1 MNWFPC
7 CAKLL
12 NKEQQKAQHFQR
24 KDKSK
29 SATPRQRIH
38 PSVCLPLLF
47 LYSLSAAFLPAAHII
62 LHRDVRFWWS
72 ELTFSLCPLGTTC
85 SFPESELTSPAPGG
99 LTVSRWRELGIIK
112 KKKKIFFLGGGNSKP
127 LLSAS
132 IKTWIQ
138 RSEFDSSKLLA
149 VGSSI
154 NFHAPSPRWGRE
166 GSLGQASEVRSYSA
180 ASPPA
185 SPLGYM
191 DMRSVT
197 PCICQLTEYLRQPY
211 PHFTGDETEAQEGEA
226 VCLNFHSQGL
236 MESDRNCCA

>member
-47 LYSLSAAFLPAAHII
+47 LYSLSAAFLLAAHII
-62 LHRDVRFWWS
+62 LHRDVRFWWP
-72 ELTFSLCPLGTTC
+72 ELTFSLCPSGTTC

-112 KKKKIFFLGGGNSKP
+112 KKIFFFWRGNSKP

-138 RSEFDSSKLLA
+138 RSEFDSSKLPA

-166 GSLGQASEVRSYSA
+166 GSLGQASEVRSHSA

-185 SPLGYM
+185 SPLGYV

-197 PCICQLTEYLRQPY
+197 PCICQLTECLRQPY
-211 PHFTGDETEAQEGEA
+211 AYFTGDETEAQEGDA
-226 VCLNFHSQGL
+226 VCLNL
-236 MESDRNCCA
+236 ESDRNYRA